1 YAFGPTSA
9 VEYYTGFLVEQSLSM
24 DNVFVMAMI
33 FSFFG
38 IPRRYQHQVLFWG
51 ILGAIVLRAI
61 MIGLGAALV
70 KEFDWIM
77 YVFGAFLLF

>member
-1 YAFGPTSA
+1 TED
-9 VEYYTGFLVEQSLSM
+9 EYYTVALDEQPLSM

-51 ILGAIVLRAI
+51 ILGAIVPRAI
-61 MIGLGAALV
+61 KFGLGARV
-70 KEFDWIM
+70 
-77 YVFGAFLLF
+77 VG